1 VALKLVLGDE
11 AGEATVAVEDNTVLD
26 KVQGHEE
33 HLLGTA
39 VAFGLL
45 LGMKNTAGVALDK
58 SVVLDQVGL
67 ESGLLDVLGRTV
79 RALELLFEV
88 LALNMTLV
96 VLSSFKLL

>member
-1 VALKLVLGDE
+1 
-11 AGEATVAVEDNTVLD
+11 
-26 KVQGHEE
+26 
-33 HLLGTA
+33 
-39 VAFGLL
+39 
-45 LGMKNTAGVALDK
+45 M
-58 SVVLDQVGL
+58 GL